1 MKPEDQIKSLGLIL
15 PPPPPAGGIY
25 KPVVVTGK
33 LLFIS
38 GQGPVQADG
47 SLIKGVVGD
56 NLTTE
61 EGKNAARQSGLT
73 MLATL
78 QREIGDLNKIKRLIK
93 TLGMVNCTP
102 DFTDQPAVINGYSEL
117 MMEVFGEYNGIGAR
131 SAVGMMLP
139 GGMATEIEAIF
150 EIHYQ

>member
-1 MKPEDQIKSLGLIL
+1 MKPEDQITSLGLIL

-25 KPVVVTGK
+25 KPVVITGK

-102 DFTDQPAVINGYSEL
+102 DFIDQPAVINGYSEL
-117 MMEVFGEYNGIGAR
+117 MVEVFGEYNGIGAR

>member
-25 KPVVVTGK
+25 KPVVITGK